1 MHPNDVIL
9 QTVTKLLAFII
20 VIFSFY
26 VFLSGH
32 HNPGGGFIGALTT
45 ACAFLLISVAFDIE
59 TVKKMIPVDFKL
71 LMAVGLLIA
80 VISGVIPMFFGENF
94 LWQTFDYFDL
104 PLLGD
109 NTELATALVFD
120 VGVYLVVIA
129 VVLSIIFTIGEE
141 Q

>member
-9 QTVTKLLAFII
+9 QTVTKVLAFII

-26 VFLSGH
+26 VFLAGH

-45 ACAFLLISVAFDIE
+45 ACAFLLVSVSFDIE
-59 TVKKMIPVDFKL
+59 TVKKMIPVDFKTI
-71 LMAVGLLIA
+71 MAVGLLIA
-80 VISGVIPMFFGENF
+80 VISGVLPFFFGENF

-104 PLLGD
+104 PLLG

-120 VGVYLVVIA
+120 IGVYLVVIA
-129 VVLSIIFTIGEE
+129 VVLAVIFTIGEE